1 MSQGSFGVRV
11 SSIRAAA
18 GGVRGLARPFVV
30 PFVGDAP
37 SGKAGSPQLR
47 KSMIKCITMTLAAIA
62 CVFTGPVAAQEARAA
77 NPLLGTW
84 ELVRNQEPGAS
95 DYTDVTK
102 KHRQLALYTPTYFA
116 VVGYDTTSKK
126 ADRALGG
133 RYTISGED
141 YAEIIEFP
149 AIRGKTVTG
158 NTNLF
163 KLRLEGD
170 RFTKI
175 GTLSNGKKLN
185 EVWQKV
191 K

>member
-1 MSQGSFGVRV
+1 
-11 SSIRAAA
+11 
-18 GGVRGLARPFVV
+18 
-30 PFVGDAP
+30 
-37 SGKAGSPQLR
+37 
-47 KSMIKCITMTLAAIA
+47 MIKSISLALAVIVS
-62 CVFTGPVAAQEARAA
+62 VFAGQVVAQDGRAT

-84 ELVRNQEPGAS
+84 ELVKSRDASAS
-95 DYTDVTK
+95 DYTDVPK
-102 KHRQLALYTPTYFA
+102 QHRQLALYTPTYFT

-133 RYTISGED
+133 RYTVSGED

-149 AIRGKTVTG
+149 AIRGKAVTG

-163 KLRLEGD
+163 KVRLEGD

-175 GTLSNGKKLN
+175 GTLSNGQKLN

>member
-1 MSQGSFGVRV
+1 
-11 SSIRAAA
+11 
-18 GGVRGLARPFVV
+18 
-30 PFVGDAP
+30 
-37 SGKAGSPQLR
+37 
-47 KSMIKCITMTLAAIA
+47 MIKSISMALAVIV
-62 CVFTGPVAAQEARAA
+62 CVFTGQALAQDGHAA
-77 NPLLGTW
+77 NSLMGTW
-84 ELVRNQEPGAS
+84 ELVKSREANAS
-95 DYTDVTK
+95 DYSDVSK
-102 KHRQLALYTPTYFA
+102 QHRQLALYTPTYFA

-126 ADRALGG
+126 SDRALGG
-133 RYTISGED
+133 RYTFSGED

-149 AIRGKTVTG
+149 AIRGKAMTG

-163 KLRLEGD
+163 KVHLDGD

>member
-1 MSQGSFGVRV
+1 
-11 SSIRAAA
+11 
-18 GGVRGLARPFVV
+18 
-30 PFVGDAP
+30 
-37 SGKAGSPQLR
+37 
-47 KSMIKCITMTLAAIA
+47 MIKSISMALAVIVCA
-62 CVFTGPVAAQEARAA
+62 FAAQAVAQDARAT

-84 ELVRNQEPGAS
+84 ELVKSRDANAS
-95 DYTDVTK
+95 DYADVPK
-102 KHRQLALYTPTYFA
+102 QHRQLALYTPTYYA
-116 VVGYDTTSKK
+116 VVGYDTATKK
-126 ADRALGG
+126 SDRALGG
-133 RYTISGED
+133 RYTVSGED

-149 AIRGKTVTG
+149 AIRGKAATG

-185 EVWQKV
+185 EVWQRV

>member
-1 MSQGSFGVRV
+1 MNQFCHVGS
-11 SSIRAAA
+11 S
-18 GGVRGLARPFVV
+18 
-30 PFVGDAP
+30 VGNAP
-37 SGKAGSPQLR
+37 SSNASSPQLR
-47 KSMIKCITMTLAAIA
+47 KSMIKSISMTLAVLLSLFAGQA
-62 CVFTGPVAAQEARAA
+62 MAQNNTA

-84 ELVRNQEPGAS
+84 ELVKSQEGNAT
-95 DYTDVTK
+95 DYTDISK
-102 KHRQLALYTPTYFA
+102 QHRQLALYTPTYFA
-116 VVGYDTTSKK
+116 VVGYATASKK
-126 ADRALGG
+126 SDRGLGG
-133 RYTISGED
+133 RYTVSGED

-149 AIRGKTVTG
+149 AIRGKATTG

-163 KLRLEGD
+163 KVRFEGD

>member
-1 MSQGSFGVRV
+1 
-11 SSIRAAA
+11 
-18 GGVRGLARPFVV
+18 
-30 PFVGDAP
+30 
-37 SGKAGSPQLR
+37 
-47 KSMIKCITMTLAAIA
+47 MIKSISMAVAVIMS
-62 CVFTGPVAAQEARAA
+62 VFTGQAVAQDGSAP

-84 ELVRNQEPGAS
+84 ELVKSQEAGAS
-95 DYTDVTK
+95 DYKDVPK
-102 KHRQLALYTPTYFA
+102 QHRQLALYTPTYFT

-126 ADRALGG
+126 SDRALGG
-133 RYTISGED
+133 HYTISSGD

-149 AIRGKTVTG
+149 AIRGKTMTG

-163 KLRLEGD
+163 KLRFEGD

-175 GTLSNGKKLN
+175 GTLSNGQKLN

>member
-1 MSQGSFGVRV
+1 
-11 SSIRAAA
+11 
-18 GGVRGLARPFVV
+18 
-30 PFVGDAP
+30 
-37 SGKAGSPQLR
+37 
-47 KSMIKCITMTLAAIA
+47 MIKSISMALAVLVCAFA
-62 CVFTGPVAAQEARAA
+62 TQAVAQDGHAT

-84 ELVRNQEPGAS
+84 ELVKSRDANSS
-95 DYTDVTK
+95 DYTDVPK
-102 KHRQLALYTPTYFA
+102 QHRQLALYTPTYFT
-116 VVGYDTTSKK
+116 VVGYDTASKK
-126 ADRALGG
+126 SDRALGG
-133 RYTISGED
+133 RYTVSGED

-170 RFTKI
+170 RLTKI
-175 GTLSNGKKLN
+175 GTLSNGQKLN

>member
-1 MSQGSFGVRV
+1 
-11 SSIRAAA
+11 
-18 GGVRGLARPFVV
+18 
-30 PFVGDAP
+30 
-37 SGKAGSPQLR
+37 
-47 KSMIKCITMTLAAIA
+47 MIKSIGMALVVLVSAFAAR
-62 CVFTGPVAAQEARAA
+62 TSAQDGNVR

-84 ELVRNQEPGAS
+84 ELVKSRDGNAADFSVVPKQ
-95 DYTDVTK
+95 
-102 KHRQLALYTPTYFA
+102 HRQLVLYTPTYFA

-133 RYTISGED
+133 RFTVSGED

-149 AIRGKTVTG
+149 AIRGKAATG

-170 RFTKI
+170 QFTKT
-175 GTLSNGKKLN
+175 GTLSTGRKLS

>member
-1 MSQGSFGVRV
+1 MIK
-11 SSIRAAA
+11 SITISIAIIACTFAGRAA
-18 GGVRGLARPFVV
+18 
-30 PFVGDAP
+30 D
-37 SGKAGSPQLR
+37 
-47 KSMIKCITMTLAAIA
+47 
-62 CVFTGPVAAQEARAA
+62 QEARTA
-77 NPLLGTW
+77 NSLLGTW
-84 ELVRNQEPGAS
+84 ELVKSQEAGAT
-95 DYTDVTK
+95 DYTDVPK
-102 KHRQLALYTPTYFA
+102 QHRQLVLYTPTYFA
-116 VVGYDTTSKK
+116 VVGYDTASKK

-133 RYTISGED
+133 RYTVSGED

-149 AIRGKTVTG
+149 AIRGKAVTG